1 MSKQTAMK
9 NFADKLLAASKQREQ
24 EGSPCATI
32 WYLCHQW
39 ALQQLHEEK
48 QQIVDAHLTGL
59 IYPLEI
65 EATKQ
70 AEQYYNETYGG
81 AS

>member
-1 MSKQTAMK
+1 MNKTAVDFLIEEMQK
-9 NFADKLLAASKQREQ
+9 VMMPEQMADMEWPIFNAKKR
-24 EGSPCATI
+24 
-32 WYLCHQW
+32 
-39 ALQQLHEEK
+39 EK

>member
-1 MSKQTAMK
+1 MNKTAVDFLIEEMQK
-9 NFADKLLAASKQREQ
+9 VMMPEQMADMEWPIFIAKKR
-24 EGSPCATI
+24 
-32 WYLCHQW
+32 
-39 ALQQLHEEK
+39 EK